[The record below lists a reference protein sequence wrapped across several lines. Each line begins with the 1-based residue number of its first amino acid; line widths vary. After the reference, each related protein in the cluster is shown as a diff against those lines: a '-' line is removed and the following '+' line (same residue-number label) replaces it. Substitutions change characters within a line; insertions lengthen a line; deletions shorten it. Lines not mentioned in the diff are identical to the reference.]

1 MADVELISQ
10 LRKVVEA
17 YDKAKRE
24 GRDANAELTQG
35 LRGIT
40 EGTRDVASGLDSM
53 GNALSGFSK
62 LSIDGKNSF
71 EGLSVS
77 LKQGIS
83 SLKSFT
89 EVAESVP
96 LLSTLMAPLVGTL
109 KVAMD
114 TMSNVIDITKNM
126 AEAYDGID
134 QGTRELTKNQYGYA
148 AGLGLTFDQAVKNT
162 SAFQGLIKAN
172 SELSAS
178 GIYFDSDDFKRGV
191 DVLQSAGIAMEDLTR
206 ASGVASGG
214 LNNMQAMSLQAKAMG
229 MDIGEYSRK
238 IADMVRKN
246 GISIEESMSLMASS
260 QSIAG
265 ETGLKVDE
273 VTQSLESA
281 TSGFQKMGATM
292 DFGRPVLKGFADSV
306 REVGL
311 GIGQAGDLAADFSKS
326 LLGIVNNPAL
336 AYMTA
341 MKGGFGGG
349 MGGPG
354 GILNPSIQMQ
364 ALMLDQKPG
373 AQAELASNLSM
384 GMREMLKSQTGGEII
399 TVKEAAAGD
408 AATQSRFYTQQQM
421 LGSMYGISDTTTQSR
436 VLEYLEQLETAT
448 AEGNKEQVDK
458 INQQIAD
465 ATNANDKTFDI
476 QQKIAQSLDKSLILA
491 QEQLNVQKA
500 SFIDKGGESAIL
512 SKIDA
517 MTNISEK
524 MLGAKG
530 SELEGLKSDYDKAK
544 ADLFK
549 LENIKDKIDSA
560 RSGNAAEVPPAS
572 AGTGNAPRESGLGS
586 SSVGTTAAIQQEVNV
601 KLIVEDR
608 TKDGASVTPGGTSA
622 GPGQVGPKR

>member
-24 GRDANAELTQG
+24 GRDANAELTQS

-40 EGTRDVASGLDSM
+40 EGTRDVASGFDSM

-206 ASGVASGG
+206 TSGVASGG

-246 GISIEESMSLMASS
+246 GLSIEDSMSLMASS

-364 ALMLDQKPG
+364 ALMLDQEPG

-491 QEQLNVQKA
+491 QEQLNFQKA
-500 SFIDKGGESAIL
+500 TFVNNGGERAIL
-512 SKIDA
+512 DKIDA

-530 SELEGLKSDYDKAK
+530 SELEGLKGDYDKAK

-549 LENIKDKIDSA
+549 LENIKEKIDSA

-608 TKDGASVTPGGTSA
+608 TKDGASVTPGGASA
-622 GPGQVGPKR
+622 GPGQLGPKK

>member
-1 MADVELISQ
+1 
-10 LRKVVEA
+10 
-17 YDKAKRE
+17 
-24 GRDANAELTQG
+24 
-35 LRGIT
+35 
-40 EGTRDVASGLDSM
+40 
-53 GNALSGFSK
+53 
-62 LSIDGKNSF
+62 
-71 EGLSVS
+71 
-77 LKQGIS
+77 
-83 SLKSFT
+83 
-89 EVAESVP
+89 
-96 LLSTLMAPLVGTL
+96 
-109 KVAMD
+109 
-114 TMSNVIDITKNM
+114 
-126 AEAYDGID
+126 
-134 QGTRELTKNQYGYA
+134 
-148 AGLGLTFDQAVKNT
+148 
-162 SAFQGLIKAN
+162 
-172 SELSAS
+172 
-178 GIYFDSDDFKRGV
+178 
-191 DVLQSAGIAMEDLTR
+191 
-206 ASGVASGG
+206 
-214 LNNMQAMSLQAKAMG
+214 MQAMSLQAKAMG

-364 ALMLDQKPG
+364 ALMLDQEPG

-491 QEQLNVQKA
+491 QEQLNFQKA
-500 SFIDKGGESAIL
+500 TFVNNGGERAIL
-512 SKIDA
+512 DKIDA

-608 TKDGASVTPGGTSA
+608 TKDGASVTPGGTRA
-622 GPGQVGPKR
+622 GPGQLGPKK